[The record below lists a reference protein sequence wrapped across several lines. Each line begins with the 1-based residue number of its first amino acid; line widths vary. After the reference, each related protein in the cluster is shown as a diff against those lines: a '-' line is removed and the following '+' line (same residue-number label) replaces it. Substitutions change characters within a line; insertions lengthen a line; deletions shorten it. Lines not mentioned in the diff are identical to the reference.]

1 MTDDHSSFLA
11 DIKAPTLIL
20 WGENDNIFSR
30 ADQDALLALIP
41 GMELKVYPL
50 AGHNI
55 QWETGRQEQVG
66 RRSLAGR

>member
-1 MTDDHSSFLA
+1 MA

-41 GMELKVYPL
+41 GAELKVYLL

-55 QWETGRQEQVG
+55 QWETGRQEQVANDI
-66 RRSLAGR
+66 RAFLQRP